1 MFKITAY
8 GADCEGCTGHT
19 YTGTEPQIG
28 RTIAVDPDVIPLGST
43 VLIDGQE
50 YIAEDTGG
58 AIKGRVI
65 DLYVGTEVESEEWGV
80 KYMEVKVK
88 EKRR

>member
-8 GADCEGCTGHT
+8 GADCEGCTGLT
-19 YTGTEPQIG
+19 YTGTVPEIG

-43 VLIDGQE
+43 VLIDGKE
-50 YIAEDTGG
+50 YVAEDTGG
-58 AIKGRVI
+58 AIKGNII
-65 DLYVGTEVESEEWGV
+65 DMFVGTEAESAAIGV
-80 KYMEVKVK
+80 QYAEVKVK

>member
-1 MFKITAY
+1 MPKV
-8 GADCEGCTGHT
+8 
-19 YTGTEPQIG
+19 G

-58 AIKGRVI
+58 AIRGNII
-65 DLYVGTEVESEEWGV
+65 DMFVGTEAESEIFGV
-80 KYMEVKVK
+80 RYAEVKVK

>member
-1 MFKITAY
+1 MPKV
-8 GADCEGCTGHT
+8 
-19 YTGTEPQIG
+19 G

-58 AIKGRVI
+58 AIRGNII
-65 DLYVGTEVESEEWGV
+65 DMFVGTEAESEVIGV
-80 KYMEVKVK
+80 RYAEVKVK
-88 EKRR
+88 EKRK

>member
-8 GADCEGCTGHT
+8 GADCQGCTGYT
-19 YTGTEPQIG
+19 YTGTVPAVD

-43 VLIDGQE
+43 VLINGKE

-58 AIKGRVI
+58 AIKGNII
-65 DLYVGTEVESEEWGV
+65 DMYVGTEAESEIIGV
-80 KYMEVKVK
+80 RYAEVKVK

>member
-1 MFKITAY
+1 M
-8 GADCEGCTGHT
+8 
-19 YTGTEPQIG
+19 
-28 RTIAVDPDVIPLGST
+28 IPLGST

-58 AIKGRVI
+58 AIKGNII
-65 DLYVGTEVESEEWGV
+65 DMFVGTEAESEVYGIR
-80 KYMEVKVK
+80 YYEVKVK

>member
-8 GADCEGCTGHT
+8 GADCKGCTGRT

-58 AIKGRVI
+58 AIRGNII
-65 DLYVGTEVESEEWGV
+65 DMFVGTEAESEVFGV
-80 KYMEVKVK
+80 RYAEVKVK

>member
-8 GADCEGCTGHT
+8 GADCKGCTGRT
-19 YTGTEPQIG
+19 YTGTIPAIN
-28 RTIAVDPDVIPLGST
+28 RTIAVDPDVIPLGSV

-58 AIKGRVI
+58 AIKGNII
-65 DLYVGTEVESEEWGV
+65 DMFVGTEAESEVIGV
-80 KYMEVKVK
+80 RYAEVKVK

>member
-8 GADCEGCTGHT
+8 GADCTGCTGLT
-19 YTGTEPQIG
+19 YTGTVPKVG
-28 RTIAVDPDVIPLGST
+28 RTIAVDPNIIPLGST
-43 VLIDGQE
+43 VLIDGKE

-58 AIKGRVI
+58 AIKGNII
-65 DLYVGTEVESEEWGV
+65 DMFVGTETESEIFGV
-80 KYMEVKVK
+80 RYEEVKVK